1 MKIIIL
7 CIALFS
13 IIAFSGCLEEKISEE
28 DFEISVEWNDVI
40 PPNFNIDS
48 NTINDEFKLNIK
60 TNRDWVY
67 YKVYDKS
74 KNVELNKR
82 DSDTFS
88 PIKST
93 YVGMDALNSPYA
105 INLDSF
111 EEQKQIDV
119 YFALD
124 DGQGIDG
131 DFNIND
137 EGVIKLSAIL
147 PKRKMDFEVT
157 PSIIKYTISKSM
169 DKIGSIN
176 SRQITIKNTGDV
188 VLHITTYSPPYDTN
202 DDFYPK
208 YKPYYRGFYSN
219 ILKPGETVQCEIESR
234 IDHMP
239 GYNTPIN
246 VYQTDLYI
254 GALFNEYST
263 GLTNAHYVK
272 TFTLETTVVE

>member
-1 MKIIIL
+1 MKKLLL
-7 CIALFS
+7 CIMLFS

-60 TNRDWVY
+60 TDRDRVY

-74 KNVELNKR
+74 KNVELNVR
-82 DSDTFS
+82 DSGPIS
-88 PIKST
+88 SIKST
-93 YVGMDALNSPYA
+93 YKGMDGLNSPYD
-105 INLDSF
+105 ISLNSF

-119 YFALD
+119 YFLLD
-124 DGQGIDG
+124 EKWDIDG
-131 DFNIND
+131 DFDIND
-137 EGVIKLSAIL
+137 EGVVKLSAIL

-169 DKIGSIN
+169 DEAESIH

-188 VLHITTYSPPYDTN
+188 VLYIITYSPPYDTN

-208 YKPYYRGFYSN
+208 YKPRYRGFYAN
-219 ILKPGETVQCEIESR
+219 KLKPGETVQCEIVSR
-234 IDHMP
+234 IGHMAE
-239 GYNTPIN
+239 YNTPIN

-254 GALFNEYST
+254 GALFNEYPT
-263 GLTNAHYVK
+263 DLTDAHYVK

>member
-1 MKIIIL
+1 MKKLLL
-7 CIALFS
+7 CIMLFT

-60 TNRDWVY
+60 TDRDWVY

-74 KNVELNKR
+74 KNVELNVR
-82 DSDTFS
+82 DSGPIS
-88 PIKST
+88 SIKST
-93 YVGMDALNSPYA
+93 YKGMDGLNSPYD
-105 INLDSF
+105 ISLNSF

-119 YFALD
+119 YFLLD
-124 DGQGIDG
+124 EKWDIDG
-131 DFNIND
+131 DFDIND
-137 EGVIKLSAIL
+137 EGVVKLSAIL

-169 DKIGSIN
+169 DEIGSIR
-176 SRQITIKNTGDV
+176 RQITIKNTGDV
-188 VLHITTYSPPYDTN
+188 VLYIITYSPPYDTN

-208 YKPYYRGFYSN
+208 YKPYYKGHYLN
-219 ILKPGETVQCEIESR
+219 LLKPGETVQCEIESR

-239 GYNTPIN
+239 EYNTPIN

-263 GLTNAHYVK
+263 GLTDAHYVK

>member
-1 MKIIIL
+1 MKKLLL

-13 IIAFSGCLEEKISEE
+13 IIAFSGCLEEKISED

-60 TNRDWVY
+60 TDRDLVY

-74 KNVELNKR
+74 KNVELNV
-82 DSDTFS
+82 DSA
-88 PIKST
+88 PISSIRST
-93 YVGMDALNSPYA
+93 YKGMDDLNTPYD
-105 INLDSF
+105 ISLNSF

-119 YFALD
+119 YFLLD
-124 DGQGIDG
+124 ENWDIDG
-131 DFNIND
+131 DFDIND
-137 EGVIKLSAIL
+137 DGVVKLSAIL

-169 DKIGSIN
+169 DEIGSIH

-188 VLHITTYSPPYDTN
+188 VLYIITYSPPYDTN

-208 YKPYYRGFYSN
+208 YKPYYRGHWLN
-219 ILKPGETVQCEIESR
+219 LLKPGETVQCEIESR

-254 GALFNEYST
+254 GALFKEYST
-263 GLTNAHYVK
+263 DLTDAHYVK

>member
-13 IIAFSGCLEEKISEE
+13 IIAFSGCLEEKISED

-60 TNRDWVY
+60 TDRDLVY

-74 KNVELNKR
+74 KNVELNVR
-82 DSDTFS
+82 DSGAIS
-88 PIKST
+88 SIKST
-93 YVGMDALNSPYA
+93 YKGMDGLNSPYD
-105 INLDSF
+105 ISLNSF

-119 YFALD
+119 YFLLD
-124 DGQGIDG
+124 ENWDIDG
-131 DFNIND
+131 DFDIND
-137 EGVIKLSAIL
+137 DGVVKLSAIL

-169 DKIGSIN
+169 DEMGSIR
-176 SRQITIKNTGDV
+176 RQITIKNTGDV
-188 VLHITTYSPPYDTN
+188 VLYISTYSPPYDTN

-208 YKPYYRGFYSN
+208 YKPYYRGHWLN
-219 ILKPGETVQCEIESR
+219 LLKPGETVQCEIESR

-254 GALFNEYST
+254 GALFKEYST
-263 GLTNAHYVK
+263 DLTDAHYVK

>member
-1 MKIIIL
+1 MKKLLL
-7 CIALFS
+7 CIMLFT

-60 TNRDWVY
+60 TDRDWVY

-74 KNVELNKR
+74 KNVELNVR
-82 DSDTFS
+82 DSGPIS
-88 PIKST
+88 SIKST
-93 YVGMDALNSPYA
+93 YKGMDGLNSPYD
-105 INLDSF
+105 ISLNSF

-119 YFALD
+119 YFLLD
-124 DGQGIDG
+124 EKWDIDG
-131 DFNIND
+131 DFDIND
-137 EGVIKLSAIL
+137 EGVVKLSAIL

-169 DKIGSIN
+169 DEIGSIR
-176 SRQITIKNTGDV
+176 RQITIKNTGDV
-188 VLHITTYSPPYDTN
+188 VLYIITYSPPYDTN

-208 YKPYYRGFYSN
+208 YKPYYKGHYLN
-219 ILKPGETVQCEIESR
+219 LLKPGETVQCEIESR

-239 GYNTPIN
+239 EYNTPIN

-254 GALFNEYST
+254 GAFFNEYST
-263 GLTNAHYVK
+263 DLTDAHYVK

>member
-1 MKIIIL
+1 MKKLLL

-60 TNRDWVY
+60 TDRDLVY

-74 KNVELNKR
+74 KNVELNV
-82 DSDTFS
+82 DSA
-88 PIKST
+88 PISSIRST
-93 YVGMDALNSPYA
+93 YKGMDDLNTPYD
-105 INLDSF
+105 ISLNSF

-119 YFALD
+119 YFLLD
-124 DGQGIDG
+124 ENWDIDG
-131 DFNIND
+131 DFDIND
-137 EGVIKLSAIL
+137 DGVVKLSAIL
-147 PKRKMDFEVT
+147 PKRIMDFEVT

-169 DKIGSIN
+169 DEMGSIR
-176 SRQITIKNTGDV
+176 RQITIKNTGDV
-188 VLHITTYSPPYDTN
+188 VLYISTYSPPYDTN

-208 YKPYYRGFYSN
+208 YKPYYRGHWLN
-219 ILKPGETVQCEIESR
+219 LLKPGETVQCEIESR

-254 GALFNEYST
+254 GALFNENSAD
-263 GLTNAHYVK
+263 LIDAHYVK